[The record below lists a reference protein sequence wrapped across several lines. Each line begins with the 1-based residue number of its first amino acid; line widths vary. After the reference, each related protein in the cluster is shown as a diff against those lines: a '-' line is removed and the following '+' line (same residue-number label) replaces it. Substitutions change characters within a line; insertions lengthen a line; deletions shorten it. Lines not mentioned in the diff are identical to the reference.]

1 MVVAVVD
8 RNGKVVKEPKIKIEL
23 ELSGGSG
30 KLEGKLERDTRD
42 GVAVFDD
49 LKVDDPGDG
58 KVLRASARD
67 HAELG
72 TVESRSFRIEE
83 KD

>member
-1 MVVAVVD
+1 MD
-8 RNGKVVKEPKIKIEL
+8 RNGQVVRDPKIKIEL
-23 ELSGGSG
+23 ELVAGSG
-30 KLEGKLERDTRD
+30 KLEGKVDRDTKD

-49 LKVDDPGDG
+49 LKIDEPGDG

-72 TVESRSFRIEE
+72 TVQSRSFRIEE